1 VFRDRT
7 EAGRLLA
14 EALRAYRDDA
24 TAVVLGVPRGG
35 VIVAAEVAR
44 AFGSPLDVVMASKL
58 GAPGN
63 PEYAVGA
70 IDEDGTIIASQSV
83 SVSTEY
89 LEAAALERHAEIMR
103 RVAVYRGGR
112 PSVDVTGRTAIVVD
126 DGIATGLTVRAAV
139 SFLKRHGAAR
149 IVVCAPVMPPGTK
162 AELGQIADDVVALEI
177 PQGFSAVGQFY
188 ADFTQTS
195 DAEVVAALSDRP

>member
-1 VFRDRT
+1 M
-7 EAGRLLA
+7 LA

-44 AFGSPLDVVMASKL
+44 AFGSPLDIVIASKL

-83 SVSTEY
+83 SVSAEY
-89 LEAAALERHAEIMR
+89 LETVAGERHAEIMR

-112 PSVDVTGRTAIVVD
+112 PSADVTGRTAIVVD

-139 SFLKRHGAAR
+139 SFLKRHGAVR

-162 AELGQIADDVVALEI
+162 AELEQIADDVVALET

-195 DAEVVAALSDRP
+195 DAEVIAALRDRR

>member
-1 VFRDRT
+1 
-7 EAGRLLA
+7 LLA
-14 EALRAYRDDA
+14 EALSEYRDDE
-24 TAVVLGVPRGG
+24 TVVVLGVPRGG

-44 AFGSPLDVVMASKL
+44 ALERPLDIVVASKL

-70 IDEDGTIIASQSV
+70 IDEDGAIITSQSV

-89 LEAAALERHAEIMR
+89 LEAAALERRAEIIR
-103 RVAVYRGGR
+103 RVAVYRAGR
-112 PSVDVTGRTAIVVD
+112 PSVDVTGCTAIVVD
-126 DGIATGLTVRAAV
+126 DGIATGLTVQAV
-139 SFLKRHGAAR
+139 VGFLRRHGAAQ

-162 AELGQIADDVVALEI
+162 AELERIADDVVALET
-177 PQGFSAVGQFY
+177 PRAFSAVGQFY

-195 DAEVVAALSDRP
+195 DAEVITALRRAR